1 MTEQT
6 AHRSY
11 HLGLALSGGGAKGFA
26 HLGAFKALEECG
38 LRPDIIS
45 GTSAGALMG
54 ALYADGYSAEE
65 IRELF
70 TGREFS
76 EFAELQLPKTGL
88 FDSKRFRYFLRR
100 HLHTRNIEDLSIPL
114 VIVATDLDHGESHEF
129 RQGPIVEAVTASCS
143 IPVIFSPVVI
153 DGVHYVDG
161 GLFQNFPVANIRK
174 ECERVIGVNVSPLMP
189 QKYKQTLF
197 HIAERS
203 YHYMFQ
209 ANTLEDREM
218 CDVLVETAEIG
229 LYKTFDLENVD
240 VIAQIGYEAAMKA
253 FDKVLEE
260 NKYKTLVK
268 MISASRRKALQ
279 A

>member
-1 MTEQT
+1 M
-6 AHRSY
+6 
-11 HLGLALSGGGAKGFA
+11 
-26 HLGAFKALEECG
+26 
-38 LRPDIIS
+38 
-45 GTSAGALMG
+45 
-54 ALYADGYSAEE
+54 
-65 IRELF
+65 
-70 TGREFS
+70 
-76 EFAELQLPKTGL
+76 
-88 FDSKRFRYFLRR
+88 
-100 HLHTRNIEDLSIPL
+100 
-114 VIVATDLDHGESHEF
+114 
-129 RQGPIVEAVTASCS
+129 
-143 IPVIFSPVVI
+143 
-153 DGVHYVDG
+153 
-161 GLFQNFPVANIRK
+161 
-174 ECERVIGVNVSPLMP
+174 IGVNVSPLMP

-218 CDVLVETAEIG
+218 CDVLVETAEVG